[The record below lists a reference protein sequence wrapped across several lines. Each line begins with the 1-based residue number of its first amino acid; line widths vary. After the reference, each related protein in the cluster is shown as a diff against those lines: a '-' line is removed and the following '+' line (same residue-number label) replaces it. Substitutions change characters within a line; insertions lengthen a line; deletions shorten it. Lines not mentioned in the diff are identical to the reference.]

1 MTSVAFVTGAAGGI
15 GRAICACL
23 ARSGFTVYG
32 GDQSVHTERADGAV
46 VLAPLD
52 VRSAE
57 SVDAAVAAAAGL
69 GALTAVVN
77 CAGIVRHTPL
87 DGMSD
92 EDVLAVWDVN
102 VAGAA
107 RVCRSAVPR
116 MPGGSA
122 VVNIGSVTAQSGRL
136 AGASAY
142 GASKAGVEG
151 LTRYLALE
159 LAPRIRVNAVVPGY
173 INVPMSPSMAAVSG
187 GEDRLTE
194 MIPLGRLG
202 ETSEIADAVD
212 YLLSP
217 RASYITGSVLVV
229 DGGVLAWLPPAATA
243 GTVPLG
249 TGPTPRPSA
258 A

>member
-1 MTSVAFVTGAAGGI
+1 VTSVAFVTGAAGGI
-15 GRAICACL
+15 GQAICASL

-32 GDQSVHTERADGAV
+32 GDLSMGTERADGAV
-46 VLAPLD
+46 ILAPLD

-57 SVDAAVAAAAGL
+57 SVDKAVAAAASL
-69 GALTAVVN
+69 GTVTAVVN
-77 CAGIVRHTPL
+77 CAGIVRSTPL
-87 DGMSD
+87 DDMSD
-92 EDVLAVWDVN
+92 EDVQAVWNVN

-107 RVCRSAVPR
+107 RVCRAAVPH
-116 MPGGSA
+116 MPGGA
-122 VVNIGSVTAQSGRL
+122 AIVNIGSVTARSGRL
-136 AGASAY
+136 RGASAY

-173 INVPMSPSMAAVSG
+173 INVPMSPSMQAVSG
-187 GEDRLTE
+187 GEERLTE

-202 ETSEIADAVD
+202 ETSEIADVVD

-229 DGGVLAWLPPAATA
+229 DGGLLAW
-243 GTVPLG
+243 
-249 TGPTPRPSA
+249 
-258 A
+258 